1 MKLWAYVVRRLLLF
15 IPTLIGLTFIVF
27 ILSHAGGNNLVLA
40 EYINPRLTGEARTLL
55 IQKLT
60 EEFHLNQPLYIQYF
74 YWLYQVLQGNWG
86 FTTTP
91 IFSGT
96 VITAIEL
103 FFPNTAMITVVASV
117 LIWAIGVPLGIYS
130 SVNRDS
136 VGDQVLRVG
145 SFTLYAMPIY
155 LIAVALII
163 ALGVY
168 LKLIPFSGVVNP
180 ILVSD
185 VSWYK
190 NGISYP
196 THIILIDSMLHGA
209 WQVTWDSFLHLI
221 LPSLTLALATV
232 ASIIRILRASM
243 LEVLE
248 QDFIRLAWSKG
259 IPAKLVYNL
268 HARKNALLPVL
279 TLYGVTVAFLL
290 GGAVVVETVFSYPGI
305 GYWTTQ
311 ALLNNDVGGIMAS
324 TLLFG
329 LILVTANLALDILY
343 AFVDPRIRY

>member
-1 MKLWAYVVRRLLLF
+1 MKLWAYIARRLLLF

-27 ILSHAGGNNLVLA
+27 VLSHAGGNNLVLA
-40 EYINPRLTGEARTLL
+40 EYINPRLTGEARALL

-60 EEFHLNQPLYIQYF
+60 DEFHLNQPLYIQYF

-86 FTTTP
+86 FTNTP
-91 IFSGT
+91 IFSGS
-96 VITAIEL
+96 VITAIDL

-117 LIWAIGVPLGIYS
+117 LIWVIGIPLGVYS
-130 SVNRDS
+130 AVNRDS
-136 VGDQVLRVG
+136 AADQVLRVG

-155 LIAVALII
+155 LIAVALIL

-168 LKLIPFSGVVNP
+168 LKLIPFAGVVNP
-180 ILVSD
+180 ILVSNL
-185 VSWYK
+185 SWYSS
-190 NGISYP
+190 GISYP
-196 THIILIDSMLHGA
+196 THVLLIDSILHGDWIVA
-209 WQVTWDSFLHLI
+209 WDAFLHLI
-221 LPSLTLALATV
+221 LPSLTLALAIV

-248 QDFIRLAWSKG
+248 QDYIRLAWSKG
-259 IPAKLVYNL
+259 IAAKLVYNL

-279 TLYGVTVAFLL
+279 TLYGLTVAGLL

-329 LILVTANLALDILY
+329 LILVTANLILDILY